1 MLSSLS
7 QHQATNILNGLHA
20 GFELRLPVSSSTCRF
35 RPFPVA
41 AGLRK
46 IADCWRYGVDVSLPA
61 QWIFKVKCNV
71 RSIDPIL
78 HTCGSS
84 AMAQQAGTV
93 TVRSIG
99 RRFFLEVYS

>member
-1 MLSSLS
+1 M
-7 QHQATNILNGLHA
+7 
-20 GFELRLPVSSSTCRF
+20 
-35 RPFPVA
+35 
-41 AGLRK
+41 
-46 IADCWRYGVDVSLPA
+46 DVSFLPA

-71 RSIDPIL
+71 RSIDHIL
-78 HTCGSS
+78 YTCGSS